1 MKLKYSFL
9 LLITLLT
16 LNACKQIQALKCKN
30 IARFEMVSASLKETQ
45 INLDLIIENPNAFTV
60 DIKKIRCVLYKDDQQ
75 IGTVKSDSLMHFI
88 ANKETT
94 ISLNTRIESKKV
106 ISNAIDML
114 LNANQ
119 TVRFKIIGTAAIGR
133 GNVFI
138 TIPVQYTI
146 DKKWNELMP

>member
-60 DIKKIRCVLYKDDQQ
+60 DIKKFVAYSIK
-75 IGTVKSDSLMHFI
+75 
-88 ANKETT
+88 T
-94 ISLNTRIESKKV
+94 ISRLALLK
-106 ISNAIDML
+106 AI
-114 LNANQ
+114 A
-119 TVRFKIIGTAAIGR
+119 
-133 GNVFI
+133 
-138 TIPVQYTI
+138 
-146 DKKWNELMP
+146 